1 MPFRPGK
8 VLILALA
15 AQLSILAATASES
28 DEAKLRTQA
37 NQYVQAFNRGD
48 SQALASYWDED
59 GTFSDLSGKR
69 YRGRNE
75 IAAYFQNI
83 FKTNAAARVNL
94 TIESLRF
101 PSENVAIEEGRA
113 RSSDNSKGT
122 RYLAVHTKSKTDGQ
136 WSMYDVV
143 ESAAPDRQSGID
155 DLRWLLGQWTARAQG
170 ANTDVAMKLK
180 VEEKPANFLSL
191 TYMNKDGQIQAT
203 ETIGVNPKNKLISS
217 WSFHK
222 SGGTGTGYFVNE
234 DNTWTKVAE
243 SYEADGL
250 KGGAVY
256 ILKKLNGNAFTFNS
270 SSRYLAGSRL
280 PNGNQLLLEKDGSNV
295 GEIGK

>member
-8 VLILALA
+8 VLLLALA
-15 AQLSILAATASES
+15 AQLSVVAATASES
-28 DEAKLRTQA
+28 DEAQLRTQA

-48 SQALASYWDED
+48 SQALASFWDEN

-69 YRGRNE
+69 YKGRNE
-75 IAAYFQNI
+75 IAAYFQNL
-83 FKTNAAARVNL
+83 FKTNTAARVNL
-94 TIESLRF
+94 TIDSLRF

-122 RYLAVHTKSKTDGQ
+122 RYLAVHTKSKSDGH

-143 ESAAPDRQSGID
+143 ESAAPDKESGID

-170 ANTDVAMKLK
+170 GKTDIAMKLK
-180 VEEKPANFLSL
+180 VEEKPANFLCL

-222 SGGTGTGYFVNE
+222 SGGVGTGYFVNE

-256 ILKKLNGNAFTFNS
+256 ILKRLNGNAFTFNS

-280 PNGNQLLLEKDGSNV
+280 PNGNELLLEKDGSNA

>member
-8 VLILALA
+8 VLIPALL
-15 AQLSILAATASES
+15 AQLSIMAAFAAES
-28 DEAKLRTQA
+28 DEAQIRTQA

-48 SQALASYWDED
+48 SQALASFWDEN

-69 YRGRNE
+69 YKGRNE
-75 IAAYFQNI
+75 IASYFQNL
-83 FKTNAAARVNL
+83 FKMNSAVKVNL
-94 TIESLRF
+94 TIDSLRF
-101 PSENVAIEEGRA
+101 PSENVAIEEGHA
-113 RSSDNSKGT
+113 RSNNNSRGT
-122 RYLAVHTKSKTDGQ
+122 RYLAVHTKSKTDGH

-143 ESAAPDRQSGID
+143 ESAAPERESGID
-155 DLRWLLGQWTARAQG
+155 ELRWLLGQWTARGQG
-170 ANTDVAMKLK
+170 ANADIAMKLK
-180 VEEKPANFLSL
+180 VEEKPANFLCL
-191 TYMNKDGQIQAT
+191 TYTNKDGQIQAT

-222 SGGTGTGYFVNE
+222 SGGIGTGYFVNE

-280 PNGNQLLLEKDGSNV
+280 PNGNELLLEKDGSNG
-295 GEIGK
+295 GETGK